1 MRKTHIVV
9 IGVLVFVIAG
19 IGVWWRAYNAAQAE
33 EAKVLRASGMLE
45 ATEVRLG
52 SELGGRLATRPVR
65 EGDRVSRGALLAT
78 FDVELLEHQIQTAP
92 DVVTRLHLERQRD
105 RQTLRSPIDGWVLRT
120 VFEPEEQ
127 VPPGAP
133 VVVVGDLQELSVK
146 VFLPESQFGRVML
159 GQAADVTVDAYPG
172 QTFTGRVTSI
182 GSEAEFAPRNI
193 QTRED
198 RVKSVYAIKLS
209 VPNRELR
216 LKPGMFADASF
227 TAEPGASETASS
239 GS

>member
-1 MRKTHIVV
+1 MRRTYVAMMGIVLLAAV
-9 IGVLVFVIAG
+9 GG
-19 IGVWWRAYNAAQAE
+19 GVWWRAYTGAQAE
-33 EAKVLRASGMLE
+33 ESRLLRASGILE

-65 EGDRVSRGALLAT
+65 EGDRVPRGALLAT
-78 FDVELLEHQIQTAP
+78 FDVELIGHQIETAP
-92 DVVTRLHLERQRD
+92 DTVTRLHLERQRD

-133 VVVVGDLQELSVK
+133 VVVVGDLQQLTLK

-159 GQAADVTVDAYPG
+159 EQTADITVDAYPRETFLG
-172 QTFTGRVTSI
+172 QVTSI

-198 RVKSVYAIKLS
+198 RVKMVYAIKLN

-216 LKPGMFADASF
+216 LKPGMFADATFPPSLSSP
-227 TAEPGASETASS
+227 EPPSAR
-239 GS
+239 